1 MLRTPPSV
9 RSRSQKAPP
18 MPSPPAF
25 AVIEDARYREHRGP
39 PGHPERPERLAAVAR
54 ALDAVRPLLAA
65 LPARAA
71 EDDELLR
78 VHERAL
84 LAQITASVASAPAQ
98 LDPDTYVSAQSLA
111 VGRLAAGAA
120 IDLAAAVARGSV
132 RSGLAA
138 VRPPGHHAETDR
150 AMGFCLFNN
159 VAIAARAL
167 QAEHGVGKV
176 LILDWDVHHGN
187 GTQHTFELDPSVFY
201 FSLHQ
206 FPYYPGT
213 GSFGEIG
220 VGRGE
225 GATLNVPIPAGAGD
239 DEYIGLMQRVFAP
252 VVRSFQPEV
261 ILVSAGFD
269 AHRDDPL
276 AAMNVSGAGFAA
288 MTSIVRGLADDV
300 CGGRVAFVLEGGY
313 APSGLEQGV
322 AALLASCLAE
332 RVVAPPALAAPP
344 ETLLGRLNE
353 RLVGIHGD
361 RFRDLGAA

>member
-1 MLRTPPSV
+1 MSV
-9 RSRSQKAPP
+9 T
-18 MPSPPAF
+18 PAF

-39 PGHPERPERLAAVAR
+39 PGHPERPDRLAAVER
-54 ALDAVRPLLAA
+54 AIDAVRPALAT

-71 EDDELLR
+71 DDAELLR

-84 LAQITASVASAPAQ
+84 LEHVTATVANAPAQ
-98 LDPDTYVSAQSLA
+98 LDPDTFVSPLSLTA
-111 VGRLAAGAA
+111 ARLAAGAA
-120 IDLAAAVARGSV
+120 IDLAAAVARGNV

-138 VRPPGHHAETDR
+138 VRPPGHHAESDR

-167 QAEHGVGKV
+167 QAEHGVGKL

-187 GTQHTFELDPSVFY
+187 GTQRSFEADPSVLY

-220 VGRGE
+220 FGRGE
-225 GATLNVPIPAGAGD
+225 GTTVNVPLPAGAGD
-239 DEYIGLMQRVFAP
+239 TEYVGLMQRVFAP
-252 VVRSFQPEV
+252 VARGFRPEL

-276 AAMNVSGAGFAA
+276 AAMNVSGAGFGA
-288 MTSIVRGLADDV
+288 MSAIVRA
-300 CGGRVAFVLEGGY
+300 
-313 APSGLEQGV
+313 
-322 AALLASCLAE
+322 LAE
-332 RVVAPPALAAPP
+332 
-344 ETLLGRLNE
+344 
-353 RLVGIHGD
+353 
-361 RFRDLGAA
+361 